1 MKLPKTIAVGDKKY
15 TIINTTTKEPYVLG
29 SISYTN
35 CTITVST
42 KTPQRV
48 VPKAEQAVVFWHEVV
63 HAILHDINKPKLNKD
78 EKFVEEFAERL
89 HQVTTSARF

>member
-1 MKLPKTIAVGDKKY
+1 MKLPKIIAVGDKKY
-15 TIINTTTKEPYVLG
+15 TVINTTTKEPYVLG

-63 HAILHDINKPKLNKD
+63 HAILHDIKPKLNKD
-78 EKFVEEFAERL
+78 ERFVEEFAERL
-89 HQVTTSARF
+89 QQVTTSARF